1 MSNDNEIK
9 EEIEKIIA
17 WYISGDEYS
26 ESSKSDWV
34 KVDSYITQILKKRE
48 ADKAR
53 IAELEAKV
61 QENKSLEE
69 LIGETTQK
77 AIDDLWAE
85 NQELKAK
92 LERLKSQILILEH
105 VEGMAKIWIDY
116 YALECGTPEEI
127 EMQQLFDEAE
137 FELNMHFYGHYKAG
151 EITLN
156 NITKALNDD

>member
-127 EMQQLFDEAE
+127 EMQQLFDAAV
-137 FELNMHFYGHYKAG
+137 FELYMHFYGHYKAG

>member
-127 EMQQLFDEAE
+127 EMQQLFDAAE